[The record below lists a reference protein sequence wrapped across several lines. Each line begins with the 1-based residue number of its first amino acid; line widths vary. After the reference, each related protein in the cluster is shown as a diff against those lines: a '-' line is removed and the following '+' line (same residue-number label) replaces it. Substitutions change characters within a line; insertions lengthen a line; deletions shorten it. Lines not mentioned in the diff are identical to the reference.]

1 MTTPDPLAA
10 PGKAI
15 LTDADV
21 DRMARAVFDLRIRS
35 RNERDR
41 ELASEGLWPST
52 NHQPTDKEIVRAVW
66 EARPR

>member
-1 MTTPDPLAA
+1 MTTPDPLAD

-21 DRMARAVFDLRIRS
+21 DRMARAMAFEFGEEFDNADYRVLEFES
-35 RNERDR
+35 KDDYRD
-41 ELASEGLWPST
+41 A
-52 NHQPTDKEIVRAVW
+52 VRAVW